1 MSGHPG
7 PPWDVLSALSSVA
20 KRDLGESKDLS
31 DTTKSNQSREAAWM
45 RWEPATTSPVPH
57 LLSLPIISRHLAV
70 SRQNPWVSYC
80 LLSCALPY
88 LRSIFHVRRS
98 HVSGYLWP
106 WGPGS
111 AALAALQ
118 GWEMSAASPLKHCQE
133 PKSILL
139 CRRHRASVS
148 QQKNQNER
156 RLPSS

>member
-7 PPWDVLSALSSVA
+7 PPWDVLSGLSSVA
-20 KRDLGESKDLS
+20 KRDLGECKDLS
-31 DTTKSNQSREAAWM
+31 DTTKSNQSLEVAWM

-57 LLSLPIISRHLAV
+57 LLSSPIISQHLAV
-70 SRQNPWVSYC
+70 SRQDPWDSYC

-111 AALAALQ
+111 AGLGHVCSITSETPSGAQINPALQ
-118 GWEMSAASPLKHCQE
+118 ETPCLSFPAG
-133 PKSILL
+133 KSEGKETPFLNI
-139 CRRHRASVS
+139 
-148 QQKNQNER
+148 Q
-156 RLPSS
+156 